1 MTGGAGF
8 ISSANKS
15 SKENRNLGKIRPKRR
30 GSEGISR
37 EKNMDK
43 ADLKNIDD
51 SINYRMDRRSS
62 FARSSYFFAGLVSLI
77 IGLLLYMLFS

>member
-1 MTGGAGF
+1 
-8 ISSANKS
+8 
-15 SKENRNLGKIRPKRR
+15 
-30 GSEGISR
+30 
-37 EKNMDK
+37 MDK